1 MVSTLQN
8 SVPELTAVVIFR
20 LCWLCDDA
28 SFKIDS
34 RAREKQKRNEGII
47 RSVEHGGMV
56 LQARFVQTSNKYR
69 MLRRKQTS
77 VDGIQTDNRGL
88 LQQLQQSFVSSVH
101 ILYFVTVVT
110 TGMRNEKAF
119 QR

>member
-1 MVSTLQN
+1 MV
-8 SVPELTAVVIFR
+8 
-20 LCWLCDDA
+20 
-28 SFKIDS
+28 
-34 RAREKQKRNEGII
+34 
-47 RSVEHGGMV
+47 
-56 LQARFVQTSNKYR
+56 
-69 MLRRKQTS
+69 RRKQTS

-119 QR
+119 QFSRLNAFVPTERRISTKNLMIRTNVRL